1 MQATFLHSVLA
12 FMHVSL
18 GYAIRAGFVYFFL
31 NHVVLLFSLV
41 VLWLLRE
48 LLLWLETKMAFRFSN
63 IM

>member
-12 FMHVSL
+12 FMLVSL
-18 GYAIRAGFVYFFL
+18 AYAIRAEFFVLVL